1 MPSSRAKNTGIRM
14 MVMGVA
20 YRTELAKKMTT
31 LIRASRTTVMMSLIF
46 SLLAVAVLM
55 VKDSFLNGI

>member
-1 MPSSRAKNTGIRM
+1 
-14 MVMGVA
+14 MGVA

-46 SLLAVAVLM
+46 SLLGFAVLM
-55 VKDSFLNGI
+55 VKTPF

>member
-1 MPSSRAKNTGIRM
+1 MYKRQPSSRAKNTGIRM

-31 LIRASRTTVMMSLIF
+31 LIRASRTTVMMSLTC
-46 SLLAVAVLM
+46 LLYTSRCV
-55 VKDSFLNGI
+55 